1 MPILSK
7 GTTFASGDTVT
18 SSKLNNLVDSAAFVS
33 GSSGTCAANGGL
45 EVSSGQL
52 QVKNGGITPTKLSNG
67 APTWDTSNNLTVQ
80 GTITSGGT
88 ISTSGDLAVNGT
100 SAITGASTFTG
111 NATFAGQIIAS
122 GTGTSRTVQLRTASA
137 TPNAI
142 SFGWDN
148 GDLLVTVDGTTY
160 SVTLTPV

>member
-67 APTWDTSNNLTVQ
+67 APTWDTSNNLTVN

-88 ISTSGDLAVNGT
+88 ISTSGDLAVNGIAVI
-100 SAITGASTFTG
+100 SGAISIGNTVTAAASVASTHK
-111 NATFAGQIIAS
+111 
-122 GTGTSRTVQLRTASA
+122 V
-137 TPNAI
+137 AI
-142 SFGWDN
+142 SIG
-148 GDLLVTVDGTTY
+148 GTTY
-160 SVTLTPV
+160 YLLASDV